1 MPQKWPQV
9 KEILA
14 SALERSPGERA
25 DFVRQA
31 CGEDSILRAEIESL
45 LANYDGADGLLEESP
60 ANLFSFSVAPM
71 IGRQIGAYRILQET
85 GQGGMAVVYLA
96 ERADHEFRKH
106 VAIKM
111 VKPGGNSEEII
122 RRFRNERQTLA
133 ALDHPHIVKL
143 LDGGSTEEGWPYL
156 VMDFVEGV
164 RIDRYCDTHRL
175 SVRERLELFQA
186 VCQIVHYAHRH
197 MVIHRDLKPSNILID
212 GEGVPRLLD
221 FGIAKLLNPECF
233 QAPLVTTGN
242 WRPMTP
248 EYASPEQVRGEP
260 VTNAAD
266 VYSLGV
272 LLYELLAGRRPY
284 RATVS
289 TWAEVERLVCEVEPI
304 KPSVVID
311 HSEIDRSQGEAA
323 SASKPPRPAITPEMV
338 SAARR
343 TTPDEL
349 RRQLQGDLDN
359 IVMMAVR
366 KEPHY
371 RYASAEEFANDI
383 ERHLSNMPVKARRP
397 TAAYRGGKFLRRHR
411 EAVAAV
417 VVVLAL
423 ATGLSL
429 WQAHRVRNQASPAAT
444 SAVAR
449 PSGRTSVAILG
460 FKNLSSGTDTAWLS
474 TAFSEMLTT
483 ELAAGEKLRTV
494 PGETVAR
501 TKIDLSL
508 SDADSLASD
517 TLDRV
522 RRNLGSDFVV
532 VGSYLVLSEG
542 ARSEIR
548 LDVRLQDTAKG
559 ETVATISETGTENN
573 LLQLVSRSGAR
584 LREHLGAGGV
594 PPDQTVGTQAS
605 IPSNPEAMR
614 LYAQGLV
621 KLRAFDALAARDL
634 LIHAVAADPSFP
646 LAHSALAKA
655 WQTLGYDANAAQE
668 SKTALQLATKLS
680 REDHLLVEA
689 RYYESVAGWDT
700 AVDTYHTLFGFF
712 PDNLEYGIGLALA
725 QARAGKGKDTLA
737 TLEALEQ
744 SSAQAQDDPRIDL
757 AKAEAASTL
766 SDNQL
771 QRDAG
776 ESAAAKAEKLGAKL
790 LQGRALALEC
800 RALANLSEFDKA
812 TGVCEAGRRI
822 YSETVDRGGLA
833 RMLHAMAETP
843 LDKDDLATAEKLY
856 RQALSLT
863 QAIGDKHGNGRELG
877 NLAIIYQERGD
888 FAGVLAV
895 AKEAL
900 KNFQEAGDKA
910 GIAAV
915 TGNLG
920 TLFHHQGRLGEA
932 LKYYET
938 SLAQSNAVGNKSSAA
953 VALANMAEVL
963 RLKGDL
969 STALKKCQ
977 QALSMQRELGQKY
990 YEADNLGYI
999 GEILRQQGD
1008 VDGAR
1013 SHFMEALAVQEQIG
1027 EKGGAAG
1034 TRLALVEL
1042 AWESGKTADA
1052 EALAR
1057 VALGTLQELK
1067 DTDGQM
1073 VAESVLARLL
1083 IAQGKLAQ
1091 ARESIAAALPL
1102 AEKSKD
1108 VIQRT
1113 PIAIDHVYLLAAEK
1127 NFAGAE
1133 QLARQTIAQARKL
1146 GLVQYQLEATLALG
1160 EAQMKENKKTAGRA
1174 KLAELEKA
1182 ARKLGFEFIARKAAM
1197 ART

>member
-1 MPQKWPQV
+1 MPEKWQQV

-25 DFVRQA
+25 DFVRHA
-31 CGEDSILRAEIESL
+31 CGEDSALRAEVESL
-45 LANYDGADGLLEESP
+45 LANHDAADDLLEDSLA
-60 ANLFSFSVAPM
+60 ANLFSFSVASM
-71 IGRQIGAYRILQET
+71 IGRQIGAYRILRES

-96 ERADHEFRKH
+96 ERADQEFRKH

-111 VKPGGNSEEII
+111 VKPGGNGEEII

-156 VMDFVEGV
+156 VMDFVEGAP
-164 RIDRYCDTHRL
+164 IDQYCDTHRL
-175 SVRERLELFQA
+175 SIRERLELFRTICH
-186 VCQIVHYAHRH
+186 VVHYAHQHR
-197 MVIHRDLKPSNILID
+197 VIHRDLKPSNILID
-212 GEGVPRLLD
+212 GAGVPRLLD

-233 QAPLVTTGN
+233 QAPLVTTRN

-272 LLYELLAGRRPY
+272 LLYELLTGYRPY
-284 RATVS
+284 PATVS
-289 TWAEVERLVCEVEPI
+289 TWGEVERLICEVEPP
-304 KPSVVID
+304 KPSTATD
-311 HSEIDRSQGEAA
+311 RPGIDRTEEEAA
-323 SASKPPRPAITPEMV
+323 SAGTPPCPAITPEAV
-338 SAARR
+338 SVARR

-359 IVMMAVR
+359 IVMMALR
-366 KEPHY
+366 KEPQH
-371 RYASAEEFANDI
+371 RYATAEEFANDV
-383 ERHLSNMPVKARRP
+383 ERHLSNLPVMARRP
-397 TAAYRGGKFLRRHR
+397 TAVYRGSKFLQRHR
-411 EAVAAV
+411 ESVAAV

-429 WQAHRVRNQASPAAT
+429 WQAHRVRNQPSPVATPAA
-444 SAVAR
+444 AH
-449 PSGRTSVAILG
+449 PSGRPSVAILG
-460 FKNLSSGTDTAWLS
+460 FKNLSNRTDTAWLS

-494 PGETVAR
+494 PGESVAR
-501 TKIDLSL
+501 TKLDLSL
-508 SDADSLASD
+508 PDAESLASD

-532 VGSYLVLSEG
+532 LGSYLALTEG
-542 ARSEIR
+542 VNSEIR

-559 ETVATISETGTENN
+559 ETVATISETGIEND
-573 LLQLVSRSGAR
+573 LLLLVSRSGAR

-594 PPDQTVGTQAS
+594 PPDESDGIQAS
-605 IPSNPEAMR
+605 VPSNPEAMR
-614 LYAQGLV
+614 LYAQGLD
-621 KLRAFDALAARDL
+621 KLRTFDALAARDL
-634 LIHAVAADPSFP
+634 LTHAVTADPSFP

-668 SKTALQLATKLS
+668 SKTALQLAAKLP
-680 REDHLLVEA
+680 REEHLLVEA
-689 RYYESVAGWDT
+689 RYYESIAGWDK
-700 AVDTYHTLFGFF
+700 AVDTYHTLFGAF
-712 PDNLEYGIGLALA
+712 PDNPEYGIGLALA
-725 QARAGKGKDTLA
+725 QARAGKGKDALA
-737 TLEALEQ
+737 TLAAL
-744 SSAQAQDDPRIDL
+744 AQAQDDPRIDL
-757 AKAEAASTL
+757 ARAEAATTL

-812 TGVCEAGRRI
+812 TRVCEDGRRI
-822 YSETVDRGGLA
+822 YSESGDRGGLA

-843 LDKDDLATAEKLY
+843 LDQDDLATAEKLY

-888 FAGVLAV
+888 FANALAV
-895 AKEAL
+895 EKEAL
-900 KNFQEAGDKA
+900 QNFQESGDKA
-910 GIAAV
+910 GIAVV

-920 TLFHHQGRLGEA
+920 TLFHHQGRLREA

-938 SLAQSNAVGNKSSAA
+938 SRAESNAVGNKSSAA
-953 VALANMAEVL
+953 VAMANMAEVL

-969 STALKKCQ
+969 STALKMCR
-977 QALSMQRELGQKY
+977 QALTMQRELGQKY
-990 YEADNLGYI
+990 YAADNLGYI

-1008 VDGAR
+1008 LDGAR
-1013 SHFMEALAVQEQIG
+1013 SHFLEALTLQEQIA
-1027 EKGGAAG
+1027 EKGAAAG
-1034 TRLALVEL
+1034 TRLALAEL
-1042 AWESGKTADA
+1042 SWESGKIAEA

-1057 VALGTLQELK
+1057 GALGTLQELK
-1067 DTDGQM
+1067 DSDGQM
-1073 VAESVLARLL
+1073 AAESVLARLL
-1083 IAQGKLAQ
+1083 LAQGKIGQ
-1091 ARESIAAALPL
+1091 ARESLAAALPL
-1102 AEKSKD
+1102 AEKSRD
-1108 VIQRT
+1108 LVQRT
-1113 PIAIDHVYLLAAEK
+1113 PIAIDHVYVLAAEK
-1127 NFAGAE
+1127 NFNAAE

-1160 EAQMKENKKTAGRA
+1160 EAQMKENKNNAGSA
-1174 KLAELEKA
+1174 QLAALEKA
-1182 ARKLGFEFIARKAAM
+1182 ARRLGFERIARRAAA

>member
-1 MPQKWPQV
+1 MPEKWQQV

-14 SALERSPGERA
+14 SALERSPNERA

-31 CGEDSILRAEIESL
+31 CGDDPNLRAEVESL
-45 LANYDGADGLLEESP
+45 LANHDGADSLLEESP
-60 ANLFSFSVAPM
+60 AANAFSFSVASM
-71 IGRQIGAYRILQET
+71 IGRQVGAYRILQET

-96 ERADHEFRKH
+96 ERADHEFRKR

-111 VKPGGNSEEII
+111 VKPGGNSAEII

-143 LDGGSTEEGWPYL
+143 LDGGTTDEGWPYL

-164 RIDRYCDTHRL
+164 PIDQYCDAHRL
-175 SVRERLELFQA
+175 SIPERLELFRTI
-186 VCQIVHYAHRH
+186 CQIVHYAHQH
-197 MVIHRDLKPSNILID
+197 LVIHRDLKPSNILID
-212 GEGVPRLLD
+212 QQGVPRLLD

-233 QAPLVTTGN
+233 QAPLVTTGD

-260 VTNAAD
+260 VTNATD

-272 LLYELLAGRRPY
+272 LLYELLAGHRPY

-289 TWAEVERLVCEVEPI
+289 TWAEVERLVCEVEPPR
-304 KPSVVID
+304 PSTVID
-311 HSEIDRSQGEAA
+311 RTEEEAA
-323 SASKPPRPAITPEMV
+323 SGSTPPRPAITPELV
-338 SAARR
+338 SIARR

-349 RRQLQGDLDN
+349 RRQLQGDLDTM
-359 IVMMAVR
+359 VMMALR
-366 KEPHY
+366 KEPQR
-371 RYASAEEFANDI
+371 RYASADELAKDI
-383 ERHLSNMPVKARRP
+383 ERHLSSMPVKARRP
-397 TAAYRGGKFLRRHR
+397 TPAYRGGKFLRRHR
-411 EAVAAV
+411 ESVAAV
-417 VVVLAL
+417 AIVLAL
-423 ATGLSL
+423 AVGLSL
-429 WQAHRVRNQASPAAT
+429 WQARRVRSQASPVFSST
-444 SAVAR
+444 VAR
-449 PSGRTSVAILG
+449 LPARPSVAILG
-460 FKNLSSGTDTAWLS
+460 FKNLSSRTDTAWLS

-532 VGSYLVLSEG
+532 LGSYLALGKG
-542 ARSEIR
+542 AGSEIR

-559 ETVATISETGTENN
+559 ETVATISETGIEND

-594 PPDQTVGTQAS
+594 SPDETIGIQAS

-614 LYAQGLV
+614 LYAQGLA
-621 KLRAFDALAARDL
+621 KLRTFDALAARDL
-634 LIHAVAADPSFP
+634 LTHAVAADPSFP

-668 SKTALQLATKLS
+668 SKNALQLAAKLS

-689 RYYESVAGWDT
+689 RYYESIAGWDK
-700 AVDTYHTLFGFF
+700 AVDTYHTLVGFF
-712 PDNLEYGIGLALA
+712 SDNLEYGIGLALA
-725 QARAGKGKDTLA
+725 QAHAGKGRDTLE
-737 TLEALEQ
+737 TLAALEQ
-744 SSAQAQDDPRIDL
+744 SSTQAQDDPRIDL

-776 ESAAAKAEKLGAKL
+776 ESAAAKAEKLGGKL

-812 TGVCEAGRRI
+812 NRVCEAGRRI
-822 YSETVDRGGLA
+822 YSDSGDRGGLA

-843 LDKDDLATAEKLY
+843 LDQDDLATAEKLY

-863 QAIGDKHGNGRELG
+863 QAIGDKRGNGRELG

-888 FAGVLAV
+888 FAAELTT

-900 KNFQEAGDKA
+900 RNFQEAGDKA
-910 GIAAV
+910 GIAVV

-920 TLFHHQGRLGEA
+920 TLFHHQGKLAEA

-953 VALANMAEVL
+953 VALANMAEAL

-969 STALKKCQ
+969 STALKMCQ
-977 QALSMQRELGQKY
+977 QALTMQRDLGQKY

-1008 VDGAR
+1008 LDGAR
-1013 SHFMEALAVQEQIG
+1013 THLMEALSVQEQIA
-1027 EKGGAAG
+1027 EKGAAAG
-1034 TRLALVEL
+1034 TRLALAEL
-1042 AWESGKTADA
+1042 AWESGKTAEA
-1052 EALAR
+1052 ESLAR
-1057 VALGTLQELK
+1057 TALGASQELK

-1073 VAESVLARLL
+1073 AANSLLARLL
-1083 IAQGKLAQ
+1083 LEQGELAE
-1091 ARESIAAALPL
+1091 ARKSMTVALPM
-1102 AEKSKD
+1102 AEKSSD
-1108 VIQRT
+1108 VIQRM

-1127 NFAGAE
+1127 NFTGAK
-1133 QLARQTIAQARKL
+1133 QLAQQTIAQARKL
-1146 GLVQYQLEATLALG
+1146 KLVQYQLEATLALG
-1160 EAQMKENKKTAGRA
+1160 EAQMKERNQAAGRA
-1174 KLAELEKA
+1174 QLVELEKT
-1182 ARKLGFEFIARKAAM
+1182 ARKLGFERIARKAAV